1 MRLRTLVA
9 MSAAAALAIPGAASA
24 GDPAG
29 VALQTVSGTIAAPNP
44 TRDAPVVLTRHS
56 RTLGLTASAANGT
69 THWFFKVDP
78 ATIGGEFV
86 LSTTAADAD
95 YDVVFYSDPGTL
107 TDAPTSVDYLGAN
120 GTGERGVVPE
130 GTTHVMI
137 FPAAGV
143 NTPFS
148 YTGYAPAT
156 VNIGADSLDITVVP
170 EAKIVWVNK
179 TADYTFVEGKGFSS
193 GTGPGR
199 GIPIDGT
206 FSTSFFDEG
215 TYTYTTSVG
224 SGTITVAAP

>member
-9 MSAAAALAIPGAASA
+9 LSAAAALAVPAAASA
-24 GDPAG
+24 GDPVGAA
-29 VALQTVSGTIAAPNP
+29 VQQVSGTIAIPNP
-44 TRDAPVVLTRHS
+44 TKGAQNVTRHS
-56 RTLGLTASAANGT
+56 RTAGLVGPETNGVT
-69 THWFFKVDP
+69 SWFFRVDP
-78 ATIGGEFV
+78 QTIGGEFV

-95 YDVVFYSDPGTL
+95 YDVVFYSDPGSL
-107 TDAPTSVDYLGAN
+107 TATPTSVDFLGAN

-130 GTTHVMI
+130 DTTHVMI
-137 FPAAGV
+137 YPAAGV
-143 NTPFS
+143 NTPFN